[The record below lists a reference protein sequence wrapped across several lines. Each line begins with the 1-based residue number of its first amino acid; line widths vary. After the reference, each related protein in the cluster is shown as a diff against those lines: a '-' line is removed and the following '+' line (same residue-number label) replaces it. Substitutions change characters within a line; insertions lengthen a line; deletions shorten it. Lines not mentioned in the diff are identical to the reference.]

1 MLNIMIIDD
10 EKDILEGMKYIINWE
25 QHGYRVKYTFES
37 SRKALAIA
45 LQEKPDLIITDI
57 RMPGIDG
64 LQLIAELKKHLKEIK
79 FVILSGYD
87 DFQYAKLAIE
97 YGVNDYLL
105 KPIDEEELINTL
117 QRLKAEIHK
126 EKQKKLTTQS
136 MMRKLEDSKNII
148 EASAINKVIKGRQ
161 DLLED
166 SEKIIIQKL
175 NNMNSHLVFIKMDR
189 YFTNDGQYKC
199 VNEEGFS
206 VIKNL
211 VVNEYNSIYFFEE
224 SQVGI
229 FFIKKKDICIP
240 FLQELQKKVVEV
252 TQNTVSIGVSSFKN
266 IVDNMAANFNIIY
279 DEFKKK
285 VFFGGKNQLYILK
298 SSVFLKETQQEY
310 KIIEKTKQIKQIKE
324 KIRRGLFML
333 DMDSIYETLDTLS
346 KVFQENNTNFQI
358 CQVKDI
364 FVEILYYVR
373 ELLIFEFGFEQDDL
387 EYKINVLLIK

>member
-229 FFIKKKDICIP
+229 FF
-240 FLQELQKKVVEV
+240 
-252 TQNTVSIGVSSFKN
+252 
-266 IVDNMAANFNIIY
+266 
-279 DEFKKK
+279 
-285 VFFGGKNQLYILK
+285 
-298 SSVFLKETQQEY
+298 
-310 KIIEKTKQIKQIKE
+310 
-324 KIRRGLFML
+324 
-333 DMDSIYETLDTLS
+333 
-346 KVFQENNTNFQI
+346 
-358 CQVKDI
+358 
-364 FVEILYYVR
+364 
-373 ELLIFEFGFEQDDL
+373 
-387 EYKINVLLIK
+387 